1 VPPFKTAADV
11 SEASSADLT
20 DAARRDVESLLKL
33 MPVRRRAMRSGGAGP
48 LRLGF
53 FGAQRL
59 HVDLLRTAS
68 AGCRA

>member
-1 VPPFKTAADV
+1 
-11 SEASSADLT
+11 
-20 DAARRDVESLLKL
+20 
-33 MPVRRRAMRSGGAGP
+33 MRSVGAGP